1 MLTNTISKCSR
12 ITIATIT
19 TTVEL
24 KGRVQNIFTSAQ
36 NSDTRSLE
44 DRNACVPD
52 KRNEAFS
59 QKKWNVRSR
68 DTTGPG
74 SAAPFAAEEE
84 GRATQTDSHSTIF
97 ELLDLLSFS
106 RTRRGCLVNAR
117 LRSIRKRRY
126 FVNKDYVLR
135 FLLRT
140 QSIRSAS

>member
-1 MLTNTISKCSR
+1 MR
-12 ITIATIT
+12 A
-19 TTVEL
+19 
-24 KGRVQNIFTSAQ
+24 GQNI
-36 NSDTRSLE
+36 
-44 DRNACVPD
+44 
-52 KRNEAFS
+52 
-59 QKKWNVRSR
+59 RSR